1 MRSIFS
7 KYPPTPKE
15 IQLKFIIS
23 NLLQH
28 PKTKLL
34 MDPLREHYYIDNKE
48 LNYFVLITDSTIK
61 ITNHKFYYTND
72 ISGRFSTSI
81 QNIMKSAI
89 SEDRQRIEDEM
100 FKNEAELLLEISK
113 KVSPKGMP
121 LA

>member
-1 MRSIFS
+1 MRLLFP

-48 LNYFVLITDSTIK
+48 LSYFVLITDSTIK

-81 QNIMKSAI
+81 QNIIKSAI
-89 SEDRQRIEDEM
+89 SKDRQRIEDEM

-113 KVSPKGMP
+113 KVTPKS
-121 LA
+121 L